1 MAKAS
6 AQITL
11 TYVIDVKATYRYY
24 LLQSSTTAWPS
35 KPTTYPPSSSWDDTE
50 PSYTEGST
58 NSLYFVDC
66 TVFNDNSFKYSEVS
80 KSTSYEAAKAAYNKA
95 TAAQTLAN
103 NAKLAIDSLS
113 GTVTSQ
119 AETITTHGTK
129 ISTLEQTAQGFSI
142 SLETLEA
149 DAIVSTQEQF
159 YNSDSPTSLTGGS
172 WGTDQ
177 PTWTEGKYIWR
188 RTLVTYG
195 DGSPDYTPSQSGI
208 CITGNTG
215 AQGAA
220 GSSIWTT
227 TTAPTTPNYTF
238 TISNLTGGNG
248 TAIKVG
254 DVIKYSYYMYTVTSV
269 SSTTVLAPTR
279 VSIRGST
286 GASGKWYAGTAITG
300 TSTTATIF
308 SGSGI
313 SSAIVGDMYLN
324 TSTSNTYRCTTAGA
338 ASAAKW
344 VYVANIQGED
354 GPQGDPGEDG
364 RMLYATCS
372 TAATTA
378 AKVAT
383 LSNGTL
389 TLYAGATVS
398 VKFTYANNVSTPTLN
413 VASTGAKTIRLNNAA
428 ITNSAYYW
436 PANATITFVYD
447 GTYWN
452 VSDAGSLYKAN
463 EASKTASNYM
473 SYDSTNGLVVGNK
486 TSGSWSG
493 FRTQI
498 TASAF
503 NVLNSAGTVLA
514 SYGAKIVELGKNATD
529 AIISFCGG
537 KGTISFAADT
547 EENRDFLNVYSPNI
561 RLKGDNEA
569 TLWTAYQ
576 EGSFGGKAVVRT
588 IADEPSHDFKVSI
601 LASGSENLNES
612 LIGAFHEARIDVGV
626 QDGIYMEAYSGIDMW
641 SRSSI
646 DMEAAIGAITL
657 KAAAGVDLIGNEV
670 NATSDTDVN
679 LKAERVINLIPGGT
693 VGTDGL
699 TYNYGDLELPAGTAI
714 SWTTTGDRSSSVVQ
728 YNADDNVFFGNGG
741 YACNEG
747 KSWFDG
753 NEVYIR
759 SKNAIKFTSVTAG
772 LTSREYGINKVLWSG
787 GMYMS
792 TNQTA
797 TLSEAISAQP
807 NGIVL
812 LWADYNTSTGTVS
825 TQGYWS
831 IFIPKQAV
839 ADYNNKFFAYSVTKW
854 SSPTY
859 IVMKGFYLTDTKIT
873 GHSISTSEADP
884 LWSNSK
890 VLVKVYGV

>member
-1 MAKAS
+1 MVVKAS
-6 AQITL
+6 AEITL
-11 TYVIDVKATYRYY
+11 SYIIDVKATYRYY

-103 NAKLAIDSLS
+103 NAKLAVDSLS

-172 WGTDQ
+172 WSDDQ
-177 PTWTEGKYIWR
+177 STWTEGKYIWR

-195 DGSPDYTPSQSGI
+195 DGSTDYTPSPSGV

-238 TISNLTGGNG
+238 TISKLTGGNG

-286 GASGKWYAGTAITG
+286 GASGKWYSGTAITG

-389 TLYAGATVS
+389 TLSAGATVS

-498 TASAF
+498 TSDSF
-503 NVLNSAGTVLA
+503 NILNVDGSPMAE
-514 SYGAKIVELGKNATD
+514 YGANTIKLGTD
-529 AIISFCGG
+529 AEESTIDFCGG
-537 KGTISFAADT
+537 GAVLEYDADDGCIDLTGDEIRVRGTSSASLYMGYIDDSNNSYVAHKSSFVAD
-547 EENRDFLNVYSPNI
+547 PNG
-561 RLKGDNEA
+561 LTMYAGKSVPMETPWQTA
-569 TLWTAYQ
+569 TWT
-576 EGSFGGKAVVRT
+576 S
-588 IADEPSHDFKVSI
+588 
-601 LASGSENLNES
+601 SEL
-612 LIGAFHEARIDVGV
+612 DV
-626 QDGIYMEAYSGIDMW
+626 QPDGIRARAAYDLEVRSGTDMSIDSSYGDININAAFGIVQLKAGGGAVCLGPTAIDRVWVNSSLKFPAGKHIYGTNYSGDE
-641 SRSSI
+641 R
-646 DMEAAIGAITL
+646 A
-657 KAAAGVDLIGNEV
+657 LI
-670 NATSDTDVN
+670 
-679 LKAERVINLIPGGT
+679 
-693 VGTDGL
+693 
-699 TYNYGDLELPAGTAI
+699 
-714 SWTTTGDRSSSVVQ
+714 Q
-728 YNADDNVFFGNGG
+728 YNSDNSTNQLFFGNGG
-741 YACNEG
+741 YANNEG
-747 KSWFDG
+747 SSWFDG

-772 LTSREYGINKVLWSG
+772 LTSREYGVNKVLWSG
-787 GMYMS
+787 DLYM
-792 TNQTA
+792 TNAQPISLT
-797 TLSEAISAQP
+797 EAVSAQP
-807 NGIVL
+807 NGIILVFSSCINGVATDAHFVTFFVPKEHVAAHPGAGSVFQMRRHMTAYITTKYL
-812 LWADYNTSTGTVS
+812 YINDSSIAGHAD
-825 TQGYWS
+825 
-831 IFIPKQAV
+831 
-839 ADYNNKFFAYSVTKW
+839 NNKTSDTATVDFNN
-854 SSPTY
+854 TY
-859 IVMKGFYLTDTKIT
+859 FSLR
-873 GHSISTSEADP
+873 A
-884 LWSNSK
+884 
-890 VLVKVYGV
+890 VYGV